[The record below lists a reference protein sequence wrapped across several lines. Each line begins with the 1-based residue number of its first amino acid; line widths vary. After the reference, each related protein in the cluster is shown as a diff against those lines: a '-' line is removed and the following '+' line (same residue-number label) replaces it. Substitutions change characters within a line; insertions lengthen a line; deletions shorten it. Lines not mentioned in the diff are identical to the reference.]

1 MHGISFRPTCFG
13 ARPRTPGWVPV
24 QIELKTERLGMTYR
38 LLFAYAFVRPE
49 SEQNSSYPTFPR
61 APHALKQLIE
71 QRLRGAS
78 RPISRSAPTRWR
90 EKATRISAFT
100 TPKIVNGLVS
110 PCRALPRIFTTAA
123 RGCSN
128 FNNLRKAAAGGWS
141 FCCGPA
147 IWVSNFDQTPTAK
160 ERMRVLGRGTRE
172 CPCR

>member
-1 MHGISFRPTCFG
+1 
-13 ARPRTPGWVPV
+13 
-24 QIELKTERLGMTYR
+24 MTYR
-38 LLFAYAFVRPE
+38 LLFAYAFVRLE
-49 SEQNSSYPTFPR
+49 SEQNSSHPTFPR

-90 EKATRISAFT
+90 EKATRISAFR
-100 TPKIVNGLVS
+100 TPKIVTGL
-110 PCRALPRIFTTAA
+110 IFTTAA

-160 ERMRVLGRGTRE
+160 ERMRVPESAHADNRSVLAIR
-172 CPCR
+172 